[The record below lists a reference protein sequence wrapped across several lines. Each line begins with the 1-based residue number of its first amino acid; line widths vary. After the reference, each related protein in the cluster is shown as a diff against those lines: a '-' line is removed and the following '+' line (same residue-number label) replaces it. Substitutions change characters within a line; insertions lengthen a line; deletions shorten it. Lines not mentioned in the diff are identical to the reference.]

1 MDPKKAKK
9 SLIDIFPRS
18 NIKSIDYRGAIIFF
32 PKRNKY
38 NWYGIFFKNGLIL
51 IRNSKGFVDGNDLFD
66 LTLNFVEKNV

>member
-1 MDPKKAKK
+1 MDTKKKKK
-9 SLIDIFPRS
+9 SLRDIFPRS

-38 NWYGIFFKNGLIL
+38 KWYGIFFNNGLIL
-51 IRNSKGFVDGNDLFD
+51 IRNPKGFVDGNDLFD

>member
-1 MDPKKAKK
+1 MDANKAKK

-38 NWYGIFFKNGLIL
+38 KWYGIFFNNGLIL